1 MILTEQAIQ
10 QVLPTATGFS
20 AKQAVI
26 VLRKRNV
33 DPEPLLQRVG
43 LSERN
48 LENRQLRIPAVAQ
61 SKFLELAAETLG
73 DSAFGLHLVEQA
85 NPREAGLSFYVASA
99 GKNVGEAL
107 ALFERYCRIVNQ
119 IMRVRLT
126 PIREGLGVEVH
137 YGGGPRQQ
145 ARQITE
151 LGVAGVVKGLREV
164 TGRRISPMQVTF
176 VHGRN
181 SNVREFERFFG
192 CPVEFGAPANQF
204 ALSDEML
211 ALRLITEDS
220 HLLEMLRPV
229 CDAAARER
237 NASTGPLRGS
247 VESEVEKLLPRGKVQ
262 RQTVARTLAM
272 SARTLARRLADEGT
286 SYEEVVDE
294 VRRSLALQYVK
305 ERGISVSQIA
315 WLLGYEGASSFNH
328 AFRRWTGSSPSTVR
342 DRRSLPASA

>member
-1 MILTEQAIQ
+1 MILTDHAIQ
-10 QVLPTATGFS
+10 QALPTATGFS
-20 AKQAVI
+20 AKQAI
-26 VLRKRNV
+26 VALRKRNI
-33 DPEPLLQRVG
+33 DPTPLLQRAG

-48 LENRQLRIPAVAQ
+48 FENRQLRIPAIAQ

-73 DSAFGLHLVEQA
+73 DRAFGLHLIEQA
-85 NPREAGLSFYVASA
+85 NPREAGLAFYVASA
-99 GKNVGEAL
+99 GKNVREAL

-119 IMRVRLT
+119 TMRVRLT
-126 PIREGLGVEVH
+126 PILEGISVEVH
-137 YGGGPRQQ
+137 FGGAPRQQ
-145 ARQITE
+145 GRQIME
-151 LGVAGVVKGLREV
+151 LGVAAVVKGLREV
-164 TGRRISPMQVTF
+164 TGRRISPMHVTF

-181 SNVREFERFFG
+181 SNVREFQRFFG
-192 CPVEFGAPANQF
+192 CPVEFGASANQF

-237 NASTGPLRGS
+237 HTSTGPLRGS
-247 VESEVEKLLPRGKVQ
+247 VESEVEKLLPQGKVQ

-305 ERGISVSQIA
+305 EQGISVSQIA

-328 AFRRWTGSSPSTVR
+328 AFRRWTGSSPSTLR
-342 DRRSLPASA
+342 DRRSLPA